1 MMKQLLTCLLLFLTA
16 LPFQAQD
23 VIYLIGTDGVMEAN
37 HASAT
42 LEKNAD
48 GNYVGEVAFSK
59 YSDENG
65 HYSYKFTIVTK
76 LADTAD
82 DWSSIDKYR
91 WFPMGYG
98 YVNVGA
104 ETEIYYRWKDV
115 SYFELQE
122 NDYTGEPLWVVVKLA
137 DNGKEGTIGIYKSKT
152 DDPDDNTAPAD
163 IDLTKGVHLTVTV
176 PQAGALKQRVN
187 SAAISAD
194 ADLVDFLTIKGK
206 MGGADFAYLQAQE
219 GWVSQLQY
227 LDISEV
233 ELVYDDE
240 VYFQN
245 GSSSFYSQHTNLYT
259 LSAENKDE
267 QGPYGGLQGQVSVT
281 SKYCRR
287 NNLAYAFSNMKY
299 LKQIKLP
306 KTLKGLGEGILSA
319 TDIEKVTLPT
329 APEYIGDYA
338 FSRGWDIDPD
348 YAGVLK
354 GVDLPLSVDSLGVSA
369 LAGVNFST
377 IDVSRISRPGIGC
390 LSNTN
395 IQEAQLSKQLK
406 QIPASMFFRCK
417 KLTTVTI
424 PDGITEIGASAFG
437 SCENLTS
444 VTMGNT
450 VKRIGEAVFC
460 GCKNLQSITFS
471 DNLEEIGSGAFA
483 IAGYNGSYYDYIPA
497 VANIPAEGGVKY
509 ISNVAYKHISGTEL
523 NIKEGTV
530 SLTNNFINK
539 SIGVNSI
546 TLPSTLRILGDRCLA
561 GAALSSIE
569 LPESLER
576 IGSEVFAFGWD
587 GMGTCKI
594 RRITIPKNVKYIAK
608 GAFDGMPLVRVNYNA
623 VDADVDVW
631 KETYSDRTFP
641 ESVIRVIIG
650 EGVKSIPPS
659 MFQGCN
665 NIARV
670 EMSSTV
676 ESIGDYAFAGCSSLT
691 HIDLPSALTSLGKYS
706 LNCGLTSVTSYMQT
720 PFALFEPDFSD
731 IGPDASGNGFSS
743 CEGPFGETGYSYE
756 VDAGKISWSA
766 YQYSQ
771 IPLLKVPNG
780 TLAAYT
786 GDKTWAAQFEKI
798 EQFDGASSA
807 DVIGESTTVNMSET
821 VTEESDLSS
830 LLAGGIFFTLDTE
843 DSGDGYNATEGCI
856 VINSQTTE
864 ENVAAA
870 TADDADDL
878 TVKNKFNGLI
888 FEVPAG
894 SGSVIVDCQTLGT
907 RALFVK
913 IGNSEPQP
921 VKAEDRRQ
929 ATVAFEVSAPTRVYV
944 YAASDNS
951 ATSPHQANHALQGSH
966 RSAYANDDAVKIYTL
981 TVNVDKNLPGDLNG
995 DSKVNGTD
1003 LVTLAN
1009 IVLGQSEETNA
1020 ADINGDG
1027 EINGTDL
1034 VVLSNIV
1041 LTSNAARF
1049 NRQEGI
1055 SHK

>member
-98 YVNVGA
+98 YVNVGT

-115 SYFELQE
+115 SYFELEE

-137 DNGKEGTIGIYKSKT
+137 DNGKKGTIGIYKSKT

-483 IAGYNGSYYDYIPA
+483 ISGYNGSYYDYIPA

-650 EGVKSIPPS
+650 EGVKSIPSS

-691 HIDLPSALTSLGKYS
+691 HIDLPSSLKYLGNYSLSLG
-706 LNCGLTSVTSYMQT
+706 NMQSVTSYIKE
-720 PFALFEPDFSD
+720 PRAL
-731 IGPDASGNGFSS
+731 
-743 CEGPFGETGYSYE
+743 
-756 VDAGKISWSA
+756 SWELDDVSNLV
-766 YQYSQ
+766 
-771 IPLLKVPNG
+771 PLLRVPNG
-780 TLAAYT
+780 TLESYMNEKWAAYFQT
-786 GDKTWAAQFEKI
+786 I

-830 LLAGGIFFTLDTE
+830 LLVGGIFFTLDTE

-894 SGSVIVDCQTLGT
+894 KGSVVIDCQTLGT

-929 ATVAFEVSAPTRVYV
+929 ATVAFDVSAPTRVYV

-951 ATSPHQANHALQGSH
+951 ATSPHQANHALLGSH

-1041 LTSNAARF
+1041 LTSDAARF